1 MFIYPPK
8 LNSHGNSIGEGR
20 GLWKIGRESATLVDM
35 MNPETDS

>member
-20 GLWKIGRESATLVDM
+20 GLWRTGREGATLVDM
-35 MNPETDS
+35 MTPEMDS